1 MLIPRRH
8 AAARTETT
16 NTGETGMTVVIT
28 LDMVL
33 AQRKLSSKAL
43 ALAIDITP
51 QNLSLLKRG
60 KVKSLRLDTLDALC
74 RQLLPARRFA
84 GLSPGSRRR
93 PHAVTLSRRPGARAP
108 QCGRNADSPRCSP
121 ATLRHCNGRRRPAPA
136 SRSGCARTAGT
147 APRAGSRPPPRSRSP
162 A

>member
-1 MLIPRRH
+1 
-8 AAARTETT
+8 
-16 NTGETGMTVVIT
+16 MTVVIT

-74 RQLLPARRFA
+74 RQLSCQPGDLLAYRREA
-84 GLSPGSRRR
+84 DEDP
-93 PHAVTLSRRPGARAP
+93 TL
-108 QCGRNADSPRCSP
+108 
-121 ATLRHCNGRRRPAPA
+121 
-136 SRSGCARTAGT
+136 
-147 APRAGSRPPPRSRSP
+147 
-162 A
+162 